1 MGIGVHT
8 AAGRRAVEVFVVLE
22 SKTEHGPVQ
31 VQNLQMAGQTVQVV
45 RLKCACVNWGN
56 VHNHVARVRKEAYE
70 SISKILLECD
80 TKLFFRF
87 S

>member
-31 VQNLQMAGQTVQVV
+31 VQNLQRAGKTVQVV

-56 VHNHVARVRKEAYE
+56 AHDHVARVSRKAHK